1 MTPGDLEEMVYS
13 TRRRVSS
20 LEDEIEELRAE
31 VKKLKGADKKE
42 AKKNAK
48 K

>member
-13 TRRRVSS
+13 TRRRVSF
-20 LEDEIEELRAE
+20 LEDEIEELKAE
-31 VKKLKGADKKE
+31 IKKLKGKDRKE
-42 AKKNAK
+42 VKKNAK